1 MRVVFFGNGEFGLPT
16 LRRLASSPHKV
27 MAVITNPDK
36 PQGRGHRPTPTPIKQ
51 EAERLG
57 LPVWEVESPRDPT
70 LSDRLRELQA
80 HAFVVVAY
88 RLLPRAVWSLP
99 PLGALNIHPSL
110 LPAYRG
116 PAPIPWTIIRGEK
129 TTGLTI
135 FQIRDGVDTGDVVLQ
150 RAFPLP
156 EEWDAGE
163 LERFLSEIGAQMLLE
178 ALEGLSLGRLQPRP
192 QAEVPDA
199 PYAPKLSAANTRILW
214 TQSAEA
220 VYNFIRGLSPRPRA
234 WTLFQGKR
242 FHILRAEKLPPRRL
256 IHPAGTLWREEDFPV
271 VACQDAP
278 LRLLTVQLEGRKLL
292 SGPEFVQGYVR
303 NQLLHLE

>member
-16 LRRLASSPHKV
+16 LRLLAASPHKV

-36 PQGRGHRPTPTPIKQ
+36 PSGRGHRLTPTPVKL
-51 EAERLG
+51 EAQRLG
-57 LPVWEVESPRDPT
+57 LPVWEVDSPKDPT
-70 LSDRLRELQA
+70 LPERLRELQA
-80 HAFVVVAY
+80 QAFVVVAY

-99 PLGALNIHPSL
+99 PLGTLNIHPSL

-116 PAPIPWTIIRGEK
+116 PAPIAWSIIRGEK
-129 TTGLTI
+129 TTGITI
-135 FQIRDGVDTGDVVLQ
+135 FQIRDGVDTGEIVLQ

-156 EEWDAGE
+156 EEWNAGE

-178 ALEGLSLGRLQPRP
+178 ALEGLSLGSLQPWP
-192 QAEVPDA
+192 QPEDPEA
-199 PYAPKLSAANTRILW
+199 PYAPKLSAANTRIQW
-214 TQSAEA
+214 AQPAQV

-234 WTLFQGKR
+234 WTLLQGKH
-242 FHILRAEKLPPRRL
+242 FHILRAERLPPRRL
-256 IHPAGTLWREEDFPV
+256 TYPPGTLWQEEAFPV

-278 LRLLTVQLEGRKLL
+278 LQLLTVQLEGRKPI
-292 SGPEFVQGYVR
+292 SGPEFARGYIR

>member
-1 MRVVFFGNGEFGLPT
+1 MRVVFFGNGAFGLPV
-16 LRRLASSPHKV
+16 LRRLATSPHKV

-36 PQGRGHRPTPTPIKQ
+36 PRGRGHRLTPTPVGE
-51 EAERLG
+51 EAQRLG
-57 LPVWEVESPRDPT
+57 LPLWKVDSPKDPT
-70 LSDRLRELQA
+70 LPERLRELEAQ
-80 HAFVVVAY
+80 AFVVVAY

-99 PLGALNIHPSL
+99 PLGTLNIHPSL

-135 FQIRDGVDTGDVVLQ
+135 FQIRDGVDTGEIVLQ

-192 QAEVPDA
+192 QPEVPEA
-199 PYAPKLSAANTRILW
+199 PYAPKLSAANTHIQW
-214 TQSAEA
+214 THPAEA
-220 VYNFIRGLSPRPRA
+220 VYNFIRGLSPHPRA
-234 WTLFQGKR
+234 WALLQGKHL
-242 FHILRAEKLPPRRL
+242 HILRAQKLPHRRL
-256 IHPAGTLWREEDFPV
+256 THPPGILWQEENFPV

-278 LRLLTVQLEGRKLL
+278 LRLLTVQLEGRKPI
-292 SGPEFVQGYVR
+292 SGPEFVRGYVR
-303 NQLLHLE
+303 NQLLLLE